1 MTENRG
7 EFMSAKRLA
16 LIGLAIALMVV
27 SAKIS
32 VPFVPVPMTLQSAV
46 VLFFACYLGAA
57 DSLIAVGVYVVLG
70 LIGVPVFASG
80 GGFDYVLKPS
90 FGFTLGFLVSSFVCG
105 LLYKKSTTNVR
116 KILTLA
122 LGTISI
128 YVVGIVYFLSLKVF
142 YLGGA
147 IDFWNVLL
155 TFWIMFIPSDILKAA
170 VCFVLLKRI
179 PENIR

>member
-57 DSLIAVGVYVVLG
+57 DSLIAVGIYIVLG

-90 FGFTLGFLVSSFVCG
+90 FGFTLGFLVSSLVCG

-128 YVVGIVYFLSLKVF
+128 YVVGIAYFLSLKVF